1 MVDADGL
8 IHQLYQ
14 TIRAISK
21 DLNQRFESQG
31 IYSSEWS
38 IISILKKR
46 GPMSQASLAGYL
58 NIEPPAISKTL
69 LRLEE
74 KNLIKREIGSSRREK
89 LVSLTEY
96 AKDKYREMEK
106 IIESHHHEILNG
118 ISADSLDNMYSTLI
132 ALFKNACHST
142 EDMPEDREPYR

>member
-14 TIRAISK
+14 TVRAISK
-21 DLNQRFESQG
+21 DLNQRFEPHG

-38 IISILKKR
+38 ILSILKKR

-74 KNLIKREIGSSRREK
+74 KDLIKREIGSSRREK
-89 LVSLTEY
+89 LVSLTRDAE
-96 AKDKYREMEK
+96 KKYQDMEDV
-106 IIESHHHEILNG
+106 IDSHHRDILSG
-118 ISADSLDNMYSTLI
+118 IGADAIDNMYSTLLL
-132 ALFKNACHST
+132 LFENSCHSAQNNFKKD
-142 EDMPEDREPYR
+142 E

>member
-8 IHQLYQ
+8 VHQLYQ
-14 TIRAISK
+14 TTRAISK
-21 DLNQRFESQG
+21 DLNQRFEPEG
-31 IYSSEWS
+31 LYSSEWG

-74 KNLIKREIGSSRREK
+74 KSLIKREIGLSRREK
-89 LVSLTEY
+89 LVSLTTLAEE
-96 AKDKYREMEK
+96 RCHHWEK
-106 IIESHHHEILNG
+106 IIDGHHADLLTGVSQDDIEKLFSILG
-118 ISADSLDNMYSTLI
+118 CLFDNTCRLRM
-132 ALFKNACHST
+132 
-142 EDMPEDREPYR
+142 DDRAS